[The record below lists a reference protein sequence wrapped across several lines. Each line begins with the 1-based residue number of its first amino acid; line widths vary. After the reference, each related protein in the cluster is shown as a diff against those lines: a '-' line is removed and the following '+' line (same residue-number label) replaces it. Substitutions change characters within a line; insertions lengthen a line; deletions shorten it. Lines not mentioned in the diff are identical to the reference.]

1 MFSRDKI
8 KVLYQKY
15 LGRLPESEEVIKEKM
30 CLPNIDSLKKSFTES
45 VEYLDNLNKNI
56 YNANNIQLFVKKID
70 DNGGI
75 TSSKVD
81 QILKDFRFQLDFDDK
96 HIDPFSKE
104 YFDKQMHL
112 YKSITGSDIDQKVT
126 ELTSFDFNQ
135 HVNAINPYAHQPAHV
150 MGMHSA
156 RLSLAFMHS
165 KLSSDDKLL
174 DMGCGW
180 GLSSEIGAY
189 LGLNVLG
196 IDINQKFCELINARA
211 KKNNLR
217 ISAKIGTFE
226 EIPTNDL
233 FDGILY
239 YECLHHATKLWE
251 ALEASF
257 IKLKKGGKL
266 ILAGEPINNIW
277 KNWGLRTDAL
287 SMYCIGKHGWFES
300 GWSMEFLE
308 YCIKKVGYSSINKYC
323 YDGNIGWI
331 VIAEK

>member
-8 KVLYQKY
+8 KELYQKY
-15 LGRLPESEEVIKEKM
+15 LGRLPESEEVIQEKM

-45 VEYLDNLNKNI
+45 VEYLDKLNKNI

-70 DNGGI
+70 NNGGI

-308 YCIKKVGYSSINKYC
+308 YCIKKVGYSSINKYY
-323 YDGNIGWI
+323 YDGPIGWI